1 MWLGQEQGIS
11 KKGLLS
17 CFGLDMGHGKRGR
30 SREKGLLSCLASGLG
45 RGRKRG
51 RRNRGFPKK
60 AFFCLTSGLGRGRG
74 ARGQDRRFPKRLKR
88 LKRLSGL
95 GTGSLKRGRQW
106 QGFSKKAFCLVWH
119 KISHCR
125 LQHFLSLS
133 LKDADRQSVM
143 ELSAAACHLSEA
155 LLPLQRPPSQ
165 VPPVHLNPPPPHPS
179 IPIRNNPL
187 LNYISSRSRFKPKVE
202 LLQAISLF

>member
-60 AFFCLTSGLGRGRG
+60 AFFCLTSFRLGKGERGK
-74 ARGQDRRFPKRLKR
+74 GQ
-88 LKRLSGL
+88 GI
-95 GTGSLKRGRQW
+95 
-106 QGFSKKAFCLVWH
+106 SKKAEKAEKAVWLGHGKSEERKAMAGVFQKGLLSCLAQD
-119 KISHCR
+119 KP
-125 LQHFLSLS
+125 LQAAALSLS
-133 LKDADRQSVM
+133 L
-143 ELSAAACHLSEA
+143 SE
-155 LLPLQRPPSQ
+155 R
-165 VPPVHLNPPPPHPS
+165 
-179 IPIRNNPL
+179 R
-187 LNYISSRSRFKPKVE
+187 R
-202 LLQAISLF
+202 